1 MIVIKTRQEIE
12 KLRVANQIV
21 AKALRKLME
30 MVKVGITTK
39 ELDEVAEEMVR
50 ADGAK
55 PSFKGYRGFPKS
67 LCTSINEEVVHGIPG
82 NRKLKNGDILKIDLG
97 AEYEGFYG
105 DAALSLPVGD
115 ISDEAKKLL
124 KITREALYL
133 GIDEMYAGKRLYDI
147 SHAIQSHAE
156 SQGYSVV
163 RDFVGH
169 GIGAKPHEDPQVPNY
184 GEKGTGPELKEGMVL
199 AIEPMVN
206 AGVYNVDVLEDNW
219 TVVTHDRKLSAHFEH
234 SVAITANGPDVL
246 SEIS

>member
-12 KLRVANQIV
+12 KLRLANQIV
-21 AKALRKLME
+21 AKALKKLME
-30 MVKVGITTK
+30 MVKVGITTI
-39 ELDEVAEEMVR
+39 ELDEAAEGMVR

-82 NRKLKNGDILKIDLG
+82 GRKLKNGDILKIDLG
-97 AEYEGFYG
+97 AEYDGFYG

-124 KITREALYL
+124 KVTREALYL
-133 GIDEMYAGKRLYDI
+133 GIDQMRAGKRLYDI

-184 GEKGTGPELKEGMVL
+184 GKKGMGPELKEGMVL

-206 AGVYNVDVLEDNW
+206 VGAYNVDVLEDNW